1 LTAGGRRNSMPMFQT
16 TAASTKAPPMKVSVA
31 GLSAK
36 KIQTHGGAIGISAVL
51 SKAACADG
59 RRRAPMV

>member
-1 LTAGGRRNSMPMFQT
+1 MPMFQT